1 MLIFAAFLLNKNI
14 MRKLLF
20 VISLLEI
27 AVVMMQAQVADTSI
41 VQYLERSVGTGKV
54 KIIHDARLSSRLARA
69 NTNGTASALPNNN
82 KIVSS
87 YITVNGYRIQVFSDN
102 NQRKSKDEAN
112 YKAQLI
118 RNLDPTIETYVSFTS
133 PFWRLRVGDFRTY
146 EEANT
151 KLRELKQAFPSFA
164 KEMRIV
170 RESVRVPQ
178 Y

>member
-1 MLIFAAFLLNKNI
+1 MFIFAAFLLNKNI
-14 MRKLLF
+14 MRKILLI
-20 VISLLEI
+20 ISFLGMT
-27 AVVMMQAQVADTSI
+27 VVMMQAQVADTSI
-41 VQYLERSVGTGKV
+41 VQYLERGVGVGKV
-54 KIIHDARLSSRLARA
+54 KIIQDARLSSRLARA
-69 NTNGTASALPNNN
+69 NTHGIASVLPNN

-87 YITVNGYRIQVFSDN
+87 YITVSGYRIQVFSDN

>member
-54 KIIHDARLSSRLARA
+54 KIIQDARLSSRLARA

-87 YITVNGYRIQVFSDN
+87 YNCQWIPY
-102 NQRKSKDEAN
+102 
-112 YKAQLI
+112 
-118 RNLDPTIETYVSFTS
+118 
-133 PFWRLRVGDFRTY
+133 
-146 EEANT
+146 
-151 KLRELKQAFPSFA
+151 PSIF
-164 KEMRIV
+164 
-170 RESVRVPQ
+170 
-178 Y
+178 

>member
-1 MLIFAAFLLNKNI
+1 MRLI
-14 MRKLLF
+14 
-20 VISLLEI
+20 
-27 AVVMMQAQVADTSI
+27 
-41 VQYLERSVGTGKV
+41 
-54 KIIHDARLSSRLARA
+54 
-69 NTNGTASALPNNN
+69 
-82 KIVSS
+82 
-87 YITVNGYRIQVFSDN
+87 
-102 NQRKSKDEAN
+102 
-112 YKAQLI
+112 KAQLI

>member
-20 VISLLEI
+20 VISLLGM

-41 VQYLERSVGTGKV
+41 VQYLERSVGAGKV
-54 KIIHDARLSSRLARA
+54 KIIQDARLSSRLARA
-69 NTNGTASALPNNN
+69 NANGTVSALPNN

-87 YITVNGYRIQVFSDN
+87 YITVSGYRIQVFSDN
-102 NQRKSKDEAN
+102 HQGKSN